1 VDDKQL
7 LFNAGKLN
15 EMKDVEDKMNQFSSA
30 TAELSRQKDQDGI
43 ESTNSTRSCLLSNH
57 RPAKFF
63 AQLIA
68 PSTLSNA
75 A

>member
-30 TAELSRQKDQDGI
+30 TAELSRNKRI
-43 ESTNSTRSCLLSNH
+43 RME
-57 RPAKFF
+57 
-63 AQLIA
+63 
-68 PSTLSNA
+68 
-75 A
+75 